1 VAEQRPYARGFASSF
16 ALEGKG
22 MTMKTLRNA
31 YNLVTPYQVL
41 VPGYAME
48 MVWLFLMRE
57 QKTSKEF
64 ILWISYL

>member
-1 VAEQRPYARGFASSF
+1 VAEQRPRVRGFASSF
-16 ALEGKG
+16 APERKW

-31 YNLVTPYQVL
+31 YNLVTPYQAL
-41 VPGYAME
+41 GYAME

>member
-1 VAEQRPYARGFASSF
+1 LKRQWLSNTPACEVLRHP
-16 ALEGKG
+16 LPWKGKG
-22 MTMKTLRNA
+22 MIMKTLRNA

-57 QKTSKEF
+57 
-64 ILWISYL
+64 